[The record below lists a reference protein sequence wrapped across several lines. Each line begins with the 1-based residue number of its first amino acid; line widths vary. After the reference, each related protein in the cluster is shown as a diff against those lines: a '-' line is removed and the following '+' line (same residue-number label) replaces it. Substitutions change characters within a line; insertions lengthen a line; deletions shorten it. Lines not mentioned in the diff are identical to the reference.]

1 MRSLSLESIPVNKN
15 MKLLILLVALFVR
28 TNPSLSK
35 PTINYHPIFH
45 VIKIDL
51 YKIGKDIDGL
61 KQLLTVST
69 YFFALW
75 QGRERDFVIFVI
87 LALVTLK

>member
-15 MKLLILLVALFVR
+15 MKLLILLVALLVR

-35 PTINYHPIFH
+35 PTSYHHFLTTTFNE
-45 VIKIDL
+45 IKVDL
-51 YKIGKDIDGL
+51 HGMREQMVRKQHDL
-61 KQLLTVST
+61 KQLLTVSK

-75 QGRERDFVIFVI
+75 QGRDFM
-87 LALVTLK
+87 